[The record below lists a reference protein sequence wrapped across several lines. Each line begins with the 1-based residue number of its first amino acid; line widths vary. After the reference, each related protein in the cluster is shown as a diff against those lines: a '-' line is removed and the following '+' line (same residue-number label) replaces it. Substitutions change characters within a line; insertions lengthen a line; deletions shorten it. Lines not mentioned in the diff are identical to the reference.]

1 MTPIRQP
8 QGYSKQHGFT
18 LLELLGVLAVMAVGS
33 YYLALELKDYVQ
45 GTRNAADGAI
55 GVQVTNAVSQYM
67 SVPTTQ
73 QFIATQGMPYTIS
86 LAALQSPTIYLNP
99 AYNTTNSAGQT
110 PAIRVTKAA
119 DGSLQVFIVWTGGQA
134 IKDGALDDIT
144 AYMVKGGAPGGAIES
159 TAPTSAIGFN
169 GSWTINPAS
178 FGLAPGAGH
187 MASFLTYSA
196 TGTVDDALHR
206 DVTPGQPQYQTM
218 NAAINMNGNAL
229 NNVSD
234 VHMQAANQGM
244 TFFGGG
250 EKVYGTADYGIAFQ
264 TNYALRAKIFNDGH
278 MENYSYFSVPGGG
291 NGLLVGGSA
300 FYGDSTNMALRPAAN
315 GGTVYLQGTAGGGG
329 TANLY
334 VTGTAYVASTITGG
348 GDISAGGAV
357 YANNWFRSY
366 GNTGWYN
373 QNYGGGWYMS
383 DGTWVRSYNDKYV
396 YTGGVMYAAGGLWTG
411 NGITFQAAT
420 AYQGN
425 GCGGSQLTASTD
437 GTGQLVQ
444 CKSGVWRTLG
454 GYSSVIQVAGPST
467 YYWDSV
473 ATCPGGYTL
482 LGGGAVGGWQN
493 GNNSLVG
500 SAGGNFL
507 FGMQSYPS
515 GNSWHA
521 STTSNQ
527 AAAQAIAICAQ

>member
-1 MTPIRQP
+1 MTPVRQP
-8 QGYSKQHGFT
+8 QRYSKQRGFT
-18 LLELLGVLAVMAVGS
+18 LLELLAVIAVMAIGS
-33 YYLALELKDYVQ
+33 YYIALELKDYVQ
-45 GTRNAADGAI
+45 GTRNAADGAL

-67 SVPTTQ
+67 SVPGTQ
-73 QFIATQGMPYTIS
+73 QFIATQAMPYTIT

-110 PAIRVTKAA
+110 PAIRVNKAA
-119 DGSLQVFIVWTGGQA
+119 DGSLQVFIAWVGGQA
-134 IKDGALDDIT
+134 MKDGALDDID
-144 AYMVKGGAPGGAIES
+144 AYMVKAGAPGGAIES
-159 TAPTSAIGFN
+159 TAPTSAVGFN

-187 MASFLTYSA
+187 MTSFLTYAS

-206 DVTPGQPQYQTM
+206 DVTPGQPQLQTM
-218 NAAINMNGNAL
+218 NAAINMNNHAL
-229 NNVSD
+229 NNVSSINLN
-234 VHMQAANQGM
+234 AGNSIS
-244 TFFGGG
+244 FGG
-250 EKVYGTADYGIAFQ
+250 A
-264 TNYALRAKIFNDGH
+264 
-278 MENYSYFSVPGGG
+278 SY
-291 NGLLVGGSA
+291 L
-300 FYGDSTNMALRPAAN
+300 YGDGTNIATRSASGNLYIQTPSGASGSIVQVHNISGDGTSTFSAQYVSASTGLWSGGYVN
-315 GGTVYLQGTAGGGG
+315 GQTLYAGTTIGAGTTITAG
-329 TANLY
+329 
-334 VTGTAYVASTITGG
+334 S
-348 GDISAGGAV
+348 DISAGGAV
-357 YANNWFRSY
+357 YSNNWFRSY